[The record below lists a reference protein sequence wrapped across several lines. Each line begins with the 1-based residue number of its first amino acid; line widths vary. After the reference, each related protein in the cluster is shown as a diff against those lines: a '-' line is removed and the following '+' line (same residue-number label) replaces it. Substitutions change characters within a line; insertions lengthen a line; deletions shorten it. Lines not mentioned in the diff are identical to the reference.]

1 MGLEF
6 WKNYIILRTGYH
18 ETPPYFSFDFITV
31 RRDDRI
37 NRCKKHKER
46 NSSLNKNPI
55 IFLIIFNISIEN
67 FNFAFKSFKD
77 SSWQI
82 LNGSISHGI
91 HVLFILHANMYCPKV
106 MPKTSFKTCSC
117 IYTNKYYSLHAIRNP
132 TLPTI
137 GMLRHVLCR
146 KPKTIRVAISLQR
159 KW

>member
-1 MGLEF
+1 MLNYSVAELRF
-6 WKNYIILRTGYH
+6 LKNYFILQTGYH

-77 SSWQI
+77 SS
-82 LNGSISHGI
+82 
-91 HVLFILHANMYCPKV
+91 
-106 MPKTSFKTCSC
+106 
-117 IYTNKYYSLHAIRNP
+117 
-132 TLPTI
+132 
-137 GMLRHVLCR
+137 
-146 KPKTIRVAISLQR
+146 
-159 KW
+159 